1 MEMDVHK
8 LADNNLDTF
17 ALSKTEAKY
26 QPVLKNN
33 KSKFNTYTQRKT

>member
-8 LADNNLDTF
+8 LADKNLDTF
-17 ALSKTEAKY
+17 ALLKIGDKY

-33 KSKFNTYTQRKT
+33 K